1 MALLTGDE
9 YLESLEG
16 LHPEVYMRGQRV
28 DRVWDHPLLRQTINH
43 MRASYDRAADPANG
57 GKYAVH
63 SSLVDEDVPRVQ
75 MHIQT
80 SMDDVLVKAR
90 LTREISSCQICSGCM
105 SNMLSVTWAMIHDID
120 QAHGTDF
127 HPRFRDFVAGLQK
140 GGKVIAWGMMDP
152 KGNRKLRPHEQNPPT
167 DLRVVEQKPGGII
180 VSGAKV
186 HTTFGPAAHEFVA
199 VPCRAL
205 GPEDKDFAVS
215 FAVPIDTPGLKLIAR
230 PSPGPA
236 RATDMESPLSSKF
249 LGVEAMSIF
258 DNVFVPWERVF
269 MCGQWKQAGN
279 LPLYFASL
287 HRQSKCACS
296 AGHADLF
303 AGAAALVARA
313 NGLSENSGHIREKIT
328 DMIMAAETAFGCAMG
343 AAAEGAHHPSGV
355 FMPNASIA
363 NCGLNHIRSTLG
375 DHLAAL
381 HDIAGGLVTTMPTEA
396 DWQNPALRPY
406 IERHLAAGDGFST
419 EDRLRTLNLCQD
431 LAASRLTGTILG
443 FTVNAAGSP
452 ETNRLVARGSYDLES
467 RINMAKDLAGISS
480 TA

>member
-1 MALLTGDE
+1 MCGAGRWTRSG
-9 YLESLEG
+9 
-16 LHPEVYMRGQRV
+16 
-28 DRVWDHPLLRQTINH
+28 DHPLLRQTVNH
-43 MRASYDRAADPANG
+43 IRSGYDRAADPANK
-57 GKYAVH
+57 GKYAVR
-63 SSLVDEDVPRVQ
+63 SPLTGEDVPRIQ
-75 MHIQT
+75 LHIQT
-80 SMDDVLVKAR
+80 SMDDVLIKAR

-105 SNMLSVTWAMIHDID
+105 SNMLSVTWAMIHDVD

-152 KGNRKLRPHEQNPPT
+152 KGNRKLRPHQQDPPT
-167 DLRVVEQKPGGII
+167 DLRVVEQKPDGIV

-215 FAVPIDTPGLKLIAR
+215 FAVPIDAPGLKLIAR

-236 RATDMESPLSSKF
+236 RQTEMESPLSSKF

-269 MCGQWKQAGN
+269 MCGQWQQAGN

-343 AAAEGAHHPSGV
+343 AAVEGQIHPSGV

-381 HDIAGGLVTTMPTEA
+381 QDIGGGLVTTMPTEA

-406 IERHLAAGDGFST
+406 IERHLAAGPGYST
-419 EDRLRTLNLCQD
+419 EDRLRALNLCQD

-452 ETNRLVARGSYDLES
+452 ETNRLVARVMYDLES
-467 RINMAKDLAGISS
+467 RINMAKDLAGITSR
-480 TA
+480 A